1 MPFAA
6 TWVNL
11 EIIKFSEAV
20 WIGKD
25 KYYMILLIC
34 GSSKNDADKF
44 IYKTE
49 IDL

>member
-1 MPFAA
+1 MSFAA

-11 EIIKFSEAV
+11 EIIKFSEVV
-20 WIGKD
+20 WVGKD
-25 KYYMILLIC
+25 KYYMILLIS
-34 GSSKNDADKF
+34 GSLKYDADEF

>member
-1 MPFAA
+1 MSFAT

-11 EIIKFSEAV
+11 EIIKFSEVV

-25 KYYMILLIC
+25 KYYMILLIY
-34 GSSKNDADKF
+34 GSLKNYADEI
-44 IYKTE
+44 IYKIE